1 MTSVTSATSDPKEE
15 LFLQALHRHMAD
27 YGSSSSSEDEERRA
41 SSDPDPVTDDLY
53 ARRVGHSLHLTS
65 SNPEAAR
72 FLPKHWTPEE
82 DAHVRRIQLGSQRRP
97 WYKKLQGFRSV

>member
-1 MTSVTSATSDPKEE
+1 M
-15 LFLQALHRHMAD
+15 QALRHHVAES
-27 YGSSSSSEDEERRA
+27 GSSGEDDEERRGCG
-41 SSDPDPVTDDLY
+41 DPDLVLDDFY

-65 SNPEAAR
+65 SNAEAAR